1 LKTSTVKMFRNRGSL
16 ALGWNKTF
24 VQWKRLASIVTINRA
39 CAKISGVANVLF
51 FSTSM
56 RTKLMMLKVYVEE
69 VKMSGSDTAVSVSVT
84 WSHPYT
90 FAGRNRGDSDANC
103 TSHLQ

>member
-1 LKTSTVKMFRNRGSL
+1 MEAFGLNSDDNSCLCQNLR
-16 ALGWNKTF
+16 
-24 VQWKRLASIVTINRA
+24 
-39 CAKISGVANVLF
+39 VANLLF
-51 FSTSM
+51 LSTFM
-56 RTKLMMLKVYVEE
+56 RTKLMMLKVHVEE

-90 FAGRNRGDSDANC
+90 PAGRNRGDSDANC